1 MISLRDLTPS
11 AFLLESGEAPSQD
24 TGHRELHIERPVSE
38 HPVLRVAG
46 REESEGR
53 GCHDD
58 TVSGS
63 HQTVR

>member
-1 MISLRDLTPS
+1 MRL
-11 AFLLESGEAPSQD
+11 AFLFESGKASPQD
-24 TGHRELHIERPVSE
+24 TGHRELHFDRPISE
-38 HPVLRVAG
+38 HLVLRMAS